1 MGTSSLRVASADA
14 LRGPCR
20 GVNQTRVPLGGHRA
34 EAIAAPPSA
43 RLLAQPRNLPRRARA
58 CDRKGRLLRRKPPRG
73 GRFPALLLFGSEG
86 NTTHYW
92 KGSAQHQSAGPIYFL
107 APASLS
113 QPNPSYPE
121 PQTDLWNAPSLPV
134 PSFFIQGLHNFLP
147 ITPFS
152 DQSPRQMEL
161 LCVPQ
166 TLPLC
171 LSSQHSLHRES
182 PDSKSTK

>member
-86 NTTHYW
+86 NATHYW
-92 KGSAQHQSAGPIYFL
+92 KGSAQHQSAGAGSAGGPSPFRC
-107 APASLS
+107 APPPPPPPRATPTRRATRSASPPAPRSRVL
-113 QPNPSYPE
+113 PRPGHGARPSPPPTY
-121 PQTDLWNAPSLPV
+121 LWLLPRR
-134 PSFFIQGLHNFLP
+134 SRG
-147 ITPFS
+147 
-152 DQSPRQMEL
+152 RE
-161 LCVPQ
+161 
-166 TLPLC
+166 LPLPPP
-171 LSSQHSLHRES
+171 R
-182 PDSKSTK
+182 